1 MDLQHQTSSVPEPVS
16 KTGARAWA
24 RQVIKQFDRPSALIS
39 EASWGYLEGILDR
52 DSQDKDAPNV
62 MVYVPIGHEIDPIHA
77 ASWVTQRHGRLCVG
91 RGVGTTAPLQP
102 VAVDPDFVADGRW
115 HLEDAEPDAWGM
127 PVPRLHTPVSA
138 ASLHAVI
145 VPGLAFDRAGNRL
158 GRGKGVYDRFLSTL
172 PPTTLR
178 IGLVPS
184 ALVVDRLPTEPHDV
198 PMHAVVTELGVIEPG
213 R

>member
-1 MDLQHQTSSVPEPVS
+1 MDLQHPTPAVPDPVS

-24 RQVIKQFDRPSALIS
+24 RTVIKKLHRPSASIS
-39 EASWGYLEGILDR
+39 EASWGHLEGFLGQGIHNL
-52 DSQDKDAPNV
+52 SAPNV

-77 ASWVTQRHGRLCVG
+77 ASWVIAHNGRLCVG
-91 RGVGTTAPLQP
+91 RGAGTTAPLQP
-102 VAVDPDFVADGRW
+102 VAVDPGFVAGGRW

>member
-1 MDLQHQTSSVPEPVS
+1 
-16 KTGARAWA
+16 
-24 RQVIKQFDRPSALIS
+24 
-39 EASWGYLEGILDR
+39 
-52 DSQDKDAPNV
+52 
-62 MVYVPIGHEIDPIHA
+62 
-77 ASWVTQRHGRLCVG
+77 
-91 RGVGTTAPLQP
+91 
-102 VAVDPDFVADGRW
+102 
-115 HLEDAEPDAWGM
+115 M

-184 ALVVDRLPTEPHDV
+184 ALVADRLPTEPHDV